1 LSSQATEAGSRQR
14 ATSQDPISNIR
25 TLSVQDTPE
34 ADKAARDIAENV
46 LAAYVRQVN
55 SRIHPGVE
63 QTLVTRLAEAIRP
76 RLDASAEDLVAI
88 ANAVLDDVELT
99 APEMRGPRMTSL
111 NPIDRS
117 FTAAL
122 R

>member
-1 LSSQATEAGSRQR
+1 M
-14 ATSQDPISNIR
+14 
-25 TLSVQDTPE
+25 
-34 ADKAARDIAENV
+34 
-46 LAAYVRQVN
+46 AAYVRQVN

-117 FTAAL
+117 VTAAL